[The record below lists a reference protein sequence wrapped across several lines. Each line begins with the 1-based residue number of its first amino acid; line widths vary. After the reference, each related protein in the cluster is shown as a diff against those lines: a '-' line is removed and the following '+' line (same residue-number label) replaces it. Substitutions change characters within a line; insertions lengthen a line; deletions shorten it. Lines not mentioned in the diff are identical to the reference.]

1 VVKQHGPERLEEKG
15 FNKMKKEMMLLTG
28 LALAFAATPAFATG
42 GFVRGEIGKS
52 NVDVDVSDLGDGSDH
67 DTSYSIRG
75 GYFFNNNFAVEGFY
89 SNFYDKSES
98 FDDGDGGTVDVNA
111 KLSGFGVGVVGKTDI
126 GNDQTGFFVM
136 GRAGIMHGKLDA
148 SATGLGSDSASSN
161 KPYFGVGVGYDFS
174 PQWGMSLNW
183 DQHKGSGDDIDV
195 TARTLSLGVEARF

>member
-1 VVKQHGPERLEEKG
+1 
-15 FNKMKKEMMLLTG
+15 MKKEMMLLTG
-28 LALAFAATPAFATG
+28 LALAFAATPALATG

-52 NVDVDVSDLGDGSDH
+52 NVNVDVSGLGDDSDD

-89 SNFYDKSES
+89 SNFYDKSVE
-98 FDDGDGGTVDVNA
+98 FDDGNGGTVDVNG

-126 GNDQTGFFVM
+126 GNDQTGFYVM
-136 GRAGIMHGKLDA
+136 GRAGIMHGKIDV
-148 SATGLGSDSASSN
+148 SATGLGSESDSSN

-183 DQHKGSGDDIDV
+183 DQHKGSGGDVDV
-195 TARTLSLGVEARF
+195 TARTLALGVEARF

>member
-1 VVKQHGPERLEEKG
+1 MGHEGPKRKG

-28 LALAFAATPAFATG
+28 LALAFAATPALATG

-52 NVDVDVSDLGDGSDH
+52 NVNVDVSGLGDDSDD

-89 SNFYDKSES
+89 SNFYDKSVE
-98 FDDGDGGTVDVNA
+98 FDDGSGGTIDVNG
-111 KLSGFGVGVVGKTDI
+111 KLSGFGVGLVGKTDI
-126 GNDQTGFFVM
+126 GNDQTGFYVM
-136 GRAGIMHGKLDA
+136 GRAGIMRGKLDV
-148 SATGLGSDSASSN
+148 SATGLGSEDESST

-174 PQWGMSLNW
+174 PKWGMSLNW
-183 DQHKGSGDDIDV
+183 DQHKGSGDDVDV

>member
-1 VVKQHGPERLEEKG
+1 MVKQHGPERLEEKG

-98 FDDGDGGTVDVNA
+98 FDDGSGGTVDVNA

-148 SATGLGSDSASSN
+148 SATGLGSEEDKRRTHEAGFDLHLVKPVDLAS
-161 KPYFGVGVGYDFS
+161 VQD
-174 PQWGMSLNW
+174 ML
-183 DQHKGSGDDIDV
+183 
-195 TARTLSLGVEARF
+195 ARL